1 MFCCLGPFCILVA
14 FWWPVHG
21 EGETRGNAVACKLQP
36 HCQFSTKSCTPDLHL
51 SATTNATVFYEMSKV
66 FLPSTGKQSVC
77 GMCTGEHA
85 CEHTCA
91 CREKVN
97 ACLRTCLRTSLTVSA
112 QAICLP
118 MCVLSA
124 LLVSMCVCVCVC
136 EPSDGG
142 RGQPERS
149 SLMCLGGPGE
159 SRALEGVDVSAL
171 RDL

>member
-1 MFCCLGPFCILVA
+1 MRTHMCLQRKSECMFAHMFEDKFDC
-14 FWWPVHG
+14 
-21 EGETRGNAVACKLQP
+21 
-36 HCQFSTKSCTPDLHL
+36 
-51 SATTNATVFYEMSKV
+51 
-66 FLPSTGKQSVC
+66 
-77 GMCTGEHA
+77 
-85 CEHTCA
+85 
-91 CREKVN
+91 
-97 ACLRTCLRTSLTVSA
+97 VSSG
-112 QAICLP
+112 ICLP

-136 EPSDGG
+136 EPSDCG